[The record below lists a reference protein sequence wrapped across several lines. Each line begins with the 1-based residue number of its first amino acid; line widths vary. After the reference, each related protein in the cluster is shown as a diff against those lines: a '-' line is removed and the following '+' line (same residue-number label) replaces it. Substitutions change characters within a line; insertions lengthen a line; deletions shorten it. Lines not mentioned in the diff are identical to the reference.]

1 VTLIITSPTTGE
13 PFGPGFQLTASS
25 TFVGPLE
32 PDSFWLITLTAPANE
47 DIMLTM
53 TVPTVTNALSTL
65 VVQGS
70 LQLPGVVEGRPLWVT
85 GEGAQI
91 QIDLVEPI
99 GGIADSGTVQVIL
112 DRQTGQN
119 AELQTWIQQQLLAQP
134 VGLTTEQGEQL
145 TRVESSIA
153 ISAGINPLELVG
165 DVVQAIATHNP
176 LGYGSLS
183 VVYTI
188 TGDGELPNEDP
199 ILPKWGVYW
208 LATVIPVGLG
218 HRHGQSE
225 EYPSRLIQWRTVH
238 EVGGTEMVTA
248 INDSETH
255 GELWRFPTQTPRRLE
270 YSILPN
276 VVVQAQWW
284 QFP

>member
-47 DIMLTM
+47 DVMLTM

-70 LQLPGVVEGRPLWVT
+70 LELPGVVEGRPLWVT

-119 AELQTWIQQQLLAQP
+119 AELQTWIGQQLAAQP

-153 ISAGINPLELVG
+153 FTSGINPLELIG

-176 LGYGSLS
+176 LGYGSLTIA
-183 VVYTI
+183 YTL
-188 TGDGELPNEDP
+188 TGDGEMPNETP
-199 ILPKWGVYW
+199 LNVKWGVYW
-208 LATVIPVGLG
+208 IATVIPVGLG

-225 EYPSRLIQWRTVH
+225 EYPSRLIQWRTTH
-238 EVGGTEMVTA
+238 FIDEIEMVSA
-248 INDSETH
+248 VVDFETH
-255 GELWRFPTQTPRRLE
+255 GELWKFPVQTPNRLE
-270 YSILPN
+270 YSILPG
-276 VVVQAQWW
+276 VTVEARWW

>member
-1 VTLIITSPTTGE
+1 VPVTIVSPLTGE
-13 PFGPGFQLTASS
+13 PFGPGFLVTVETDFIGPLATDAFWQFQLTAPPNED
-25 TFVGPLE
+25 VL
-32 PDSFWLITLTAPANE
+32 LTARWAFPVTPLSARMVGNTSTPSS
-47 DIMLTM
+47 LA
-53 TVPTVTNALSTL
+53 TVTPLSVTGQDAQLVVSLDSLST
-65 VVQGS
+65 S
-70 LQLPGVVEGRPLWVT
+70 FHED
-85 GEGAQI
+85 A
-91 QIDLVEPI
+91 
-99 GGIADSGTVQVIL
+99 TVQVVL
-112 DRQTGQN
+112 DRNAGQVQ
-119 AELQTWIQQQLLAQP
+119 ELAFWLQDHIATP
-134 VGLTTEQGEQL
+134 VQELTTDQGEQL
-145 TRVESSIA
+145 TRVESAIA

-188 TGDGELPNEDP
+188 SGDGELPNEDP

-208 LATVIPVGLG
+208 IATAIPAGLG

-225 EYPSRLIQWRTVH
+225 EYPIRLIQWRTVH

-270 YSILPN
+270 YSILPG
-276 VVVQAQWW
+276 VVIQAQWW